1 MKMDQKELYEKI
13 EGCSSRAAFFV
24 AYDKETG
31 EPFEIIPGLDCE
43 VIKEGKESVPIDF
56 LRELQKERGEE
67 LINVNTFSVLHVHS
81 SPGCYI
87 PLPGGGWKCICCGR

>member
-1 MKMDQKELYEKI
+1 MDQKELYEKI
-13 EGCSSRAAFFV
+13 KRYSSRAAFFV

-43 VIKEGKESVPIDF
+43 VIKEGKGSVPIDF
-56 LRELQKERGEE
+56 LKMLQKERGEE
-67 LINVNTFSVLHVHS
+67 LIDVNTFSVLHVHS

-87 PLPGGGWKCICCGR
+87 PLPTGGWK